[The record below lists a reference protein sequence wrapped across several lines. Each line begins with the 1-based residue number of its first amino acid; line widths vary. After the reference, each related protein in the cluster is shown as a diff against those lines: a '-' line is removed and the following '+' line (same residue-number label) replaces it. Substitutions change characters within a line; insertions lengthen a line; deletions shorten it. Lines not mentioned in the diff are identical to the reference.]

1 MAATD
6 DTRFWTRPLA
16 EILAS
21 LATSPAGL
29 TGREAAR
36 RLMRD
41 GPNSVVVHRRRR
53 LGGRLLK
60 KLAEPLVAILLIAAA
75 VSGATGDWA
84 SFAVIAVVVVA
95 SVALDVVQETRAE
108 TAAEALKRSVAVH
121 ATARR
126 DGAAKDV
133 PVDRLVIGDVVE
145 LAAGDLVPADGVVIE
160 TRGLHV
166 DESLLSGEPY
176 AVEKR
181 PGPCA
186 ATEPAEAF
194 AALFSGT
201 AVVSGAGTMVVTAI
215 GAATRFGEIAA
226 DLDRTTLPTAFERGL
241 HSLGTL
247 ILRLT
252 VFLVLFVLLA
262 HLAFARPPLESFLFA
277 VALAVGLTPELLP
290 MVVTVTLSRG
300 AMRMAAKRVIVKR
313 LAAIHD
319 LGAMDVLA
327 TDKTGTLT
335 RAEIV
340 LVDHVGIDGRSSD
353 RVLEL
358 AAVNARFETGIRSPL
373 DEAILAH
380 TGEGGARAT
389 ALAGWRKLDEVP
401 FDFERRRVSVL
412 AEEAGRALVV
422 IKGAPEALLERATR
436 YEAADGRVL
445 PLDATTRAAV
455 LADQDARAADGNRLI
470 AVAWKAVEAGRT
482 RLLREDEDDLVLA
495 GWCVFVDPPKA
506 SAGPAIA
513 RLEAAGVRVK
523 VISGDAPAVV
533 RHLVDALDLPARG
546 LLTGA
551 EIERLDDTQLAAR
564 VDDVDLYARV
574 APDQKMRIITALQ
587 RRGHTVGFIG
597 DGINDAPAIR
607 AADVGLS
614 VDGATDVAREAAD
627 MILTAP
633 DLGVLADGM
642 AEGRRTFANILK
654 YVRMGTSSNFGNM
667 LSMAAASLF
676 IPFLPLTPIQILI
689 NNLIYDVSEIG
700 IPFDRVD
707 AEDTAAPHAWDMA
720 ALLRF
725 TVIMGALSS
734 LFDGATFA
742 ALRLVFDASPEVF
755 RTAWFVESMA
765 TQILVIFVIRT
776 RRPFFREGPDPML
789 TATSL
794 GALAVALGFALGP
807 FAAWFGFALPSG
819 AVLATVAGLVAMYFL
834 LAEAVKRFALR

>member
-1 MAATD
+1 MALD
-6 DTRFWTRPLA
+6 DAAPIWTRPLDEVLA
-16 EILAS
+16 ETGGS
-21 LATSPAGL
+21 CAGL
-29 TGREAAR
+29 SEAEAR
-36 RLMRD
+36 RRLRRD
-41 GPNSVVVHRRRR
+41 GPNAIATTERRR
-53 LGGRLLK
+53 LPARAAK

-75 VSGATGDWA
+75 VAGASGDWA
-84 SFAVIAVVVVA
+84 SFAIIVVVVVA
-95 SVALDVVQETRAE
+95 SVALDVVQEARAE
-108 TAAEALKRSVAVH
+108 TAAEALKRSVAVR
-121 ATARR
+121 ATVRR
-126 DGAAKDV
+126 DGTQREVA
-133 PVDRLVIGDVVE
+133 VDRLVVGDVVE
-145 LAAGDLVPADGVVIE
+145 LAAGNLVPADGIVVE
-160 TRGLHV
+160 ARGLDV
-166 DESLLSGEPY
+166 DEALLTGEPY

-181 PGPCA
+181 PGPSPA
-186 ATEPAEAF
+186 LEPAEAF
-194 AALFSGT
+194 SALFSGT
-201 AVVSGAGTMVVTAI
+201 AVVSGSGVMLVTTT

-226 DLDRTTLPTAFERGL
+226 DLQRAEPPTAFERGL
-241 HSLGTL
+241 HGLGTL

-300 AMRMAAKRVIVKR
+300 ALRMAKKKVIVKR

-335 RAEIV
+335 KAEIA
-340 LVDHVGIDGRSSD
+340 LVDHVDGEGRRSE

-358 AAVNARFETGIRSPL
+358 AAVNARFESGIRSPL
-373 DEAILAH
+373 DHAILAVS
-380 TGEGGARAT
+380 GASGGAAD
-389 ALAGWRKLDEVP
+389 ALDGWRKLDEVP
-401 FDFERRRVSVL
+401 FDFTRRRVSVL
-412 AEEAGRALVV
+412 AAAGARRLAVV
-422 IKGAPEALLERATR
+422 KGAPEAILERATAI
-436 YEAADGRVL
+436 EAEDGTIR
-445 PLDATTRAAV
+445 PLDAATRERLVADHEGRAAEG
-455 LADQDARAADGNRLI
+455 RRLLG
-470 AVAWKAVEAGRT
+470 VAWKTVEDGRD
-482 RLLREDEDDLVLA
+482 RLTAADEEDLVFA
-495 GWCVFVDPPKA
+495 GWCVFLDPPKA
-506 SAGPAIA
+506 SAGEAIA
-513 RLEAAGVRVK
+513 RLERAGVRVK
-523 VISGDAPAVV
+523 VVSGDAPAVV
-533 RHLVDALDLPARG
+533 RHLVVALGIPARG

-551 EIERLDDTQLAAR
+551 EIARLDDTGLAAR
-564 VDDVDLYARV
+564 VEEIDLFARV

-587 RRGHTVGFIG
+587 RRGHTVGFMG

-633 DLGVLADGM
+633 DLGVLADGVE
-642 AEGRRTFANILK
+642 EGRRTFANILK

-689 NNLIYDVSEIG
+689 NNLIYDISEIG

-707 AEDTAAPHAWDMA
+707 EEDTAMPHAWDMA

-725 TVIMGALSS
+725 TVIMGLLSS

-755 RTAWFVESMA
+755 RTVWFVESMA

-776 RRPFFREGPDPML
+776 RAPFWLQAPDPIL
-789 TATSL
+789 TLTSL
-794 GALAVALGFALGP
+794 AALAAAVGLALGP
-807 FAAWFGFALPSG
+807 IGGVFGFAPPNI
-819 AVLATVAGLVAMYFL
+819 AVLATIAGLVAAYFS